1 MKFMKI
7 AVYPGSFDPPTEGHL
22 NIIERGLNLFDKII
36 VVVAVN
42 SSKNRLLTV
51 EERVQLLREIFKKFP
66 AVEVDSFKDELLVKY
81 AQSRKAT
88 AILRGLRTLQDYEYE
103 FQMALTN
110 KKLAPAI
117 ETVFMMTEPQYAH
130 VSSTLIREVARLGG
144 SVSGMVPDAVEK
156 KLNKKRER
164 KK

>member
-1 MKFMKI
+1 
-7 AVYPGSFDPPTEGHL
+7 
-22 NIIERGLNLFDKII
+22 
-36 VVVAVN
+36 
-42 SSKNRLLTV
+42 
-51 EERVQLLREIFKKFP
+51 
-66 AVEVDSFKDELLVKY
+66 
-81 AQSRKAT
+81 
-88 AILRGLRTLQDYEYE
+88 
-103 FQMALTN
+103 
-110 KKLAPAI
+110 KLAPAI

>member
-1 MKFMKI
+1 MKI

-144 SVSGMVPDAVEK
+144 SVSGMVPNAVQK

>member
-1 MKFMKI
+1 MRFMKI

-42 SSKNRLLTV
+42 SSKNGLLTV

-117 ETVFMMTEPQYAH
+117 ETVFMMTESQYAH

-144 SVSGMVPDAVEK
+144 SVSGMVPNAVQK

>member
-144 SVSGMVPDAVEK
+144 SVSGMVPNAVQK